1 MRSLTRIA
9 VAMTAVVSCAA
20 FAQTDSAADQA
31 RRQRNVDEVL
41 ARHHVDLD
49 RMNDSQSMAQQHPTM
64 RSRAHRVAQATRS
77 HLHEAATNMR
87 ADLHATGNEIRS
99 DSHDAAEGARHS
111 THTIAQKTR
120 HATHRA
126 ADKAR
131 NMSDRN
137 DEGSSHPSRATQAS
151 TS

>member
-1 MRSLTRIA
+1 MRTLTRIA

-49 RMNDSQSMAQQHPTM
+49 RMNDSQSMMEHRTM
-64 RSRAHRVAQATRS
+64 RSRTHHVAQATRS
-77 HLHEAATNMR
+77 HLHEAVTNMR
-87 ADLHATGNEIRS
+87 ADLHATGAEIRS
-99 DSHDAAEGARHS
+99 DSHDAAEGARDS

-126 ADKAR
+126 ADEVRDK
-131 NMSDRN
+131 NDKSDKN
-137 DEGSSHPSRATQAS
+137 
-151 TS
+151 